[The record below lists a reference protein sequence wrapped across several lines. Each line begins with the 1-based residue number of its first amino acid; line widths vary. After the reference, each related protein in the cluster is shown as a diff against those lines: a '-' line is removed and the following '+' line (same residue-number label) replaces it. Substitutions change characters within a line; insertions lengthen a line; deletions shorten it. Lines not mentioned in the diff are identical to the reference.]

1 MSRTKIE
8 KTGSAPGVVMHYAT
22 SFDLKL
28 SSGKASPKGSLVTS
42 RKRNGGK
49 TVTLKDVHADLGQY
63 APDLKKVLDAV
74 DAGAAKL
81 NKLPKFDSPDDILAH
96 YGVK

>member
-8 KTGSAPGVVMHYAT
+8 KAGSAQGAVMHFST
-22 SFDLKL
+22 TFDLKL
-28 SSGKASPKGSLVTS
+28 SSGKVAPKGSLVTS
-42 RKRNGGK
+42 PKRNGGK
-49 TVTLKDVHADLGQY
+49 TVTLKDVQANLGQY

-74 DAGAAKL
+74 DAGTAKL